1 MTTQPTS
8 AVPAIRSP
16 RVRGALLL
24 VGLLLIA
31 ANLRASITSVGP
43 VLDQVRDSLQLSAF
57 TASILISIP
66 LVAFALIS
74 PVSPWLARR
83 IGLERVLGLALA
95 VLAVAIVVRSL
106 PWLPGLWIGT
116 ALLGVAIA
124 VMNVALPSLVKRDY
138 PARIGQIT
146 GVYSAAQSVAAATA
160 AGVAVPISGIAQDGW
175 RLSLGIWAGLALIAL
190 AVFAPQLRSPRR
202 DSGPRAA
209 AAPELRHRSP
219 WGTALGWQVTLF
231 MGLQSTVFYSLITW
245 LPSIEQ
251 AAGTSAAAAGFH
263 QFLLNGLGIVGSLG
277 TAALIHRWRDQR
289 PVVVVSATLT
299 GLGLL
304 GVLLLPGWSVV
315 WVCMLGVGGGA
326 SIVLALSLFG
336 LRTAH
341 HDQAAR
347 LSGMA
352 QGVGYLLAAA
362 GPIGIGL
369 AHDVTGS
376 WAPAVGILVVVIA
389 AQFVFGTLASRA
401 KVIS

>member
-1 MTTQPTS
+1 MTTQPTTAAPIVRS
-8 AVPAIRSP
+8 APL
-16 RVRGALLL
+16 RGAVLL

-43 VLDQVRDSLQLSAF
+43 VLTEIRDSLQLSAF

-66 LVAFALIS
+66 LVAFALVS

-83 IGLERVLGLALA
+83 IGLERVLGLSLG
-95 VLAVAIVVRSL
+95 VLAAAIVLRSV
-106 PWLPGLWIGT
+106 PWIPGLWIGT

-138 PARIGQIT
+138 PTRIGQVT
-146 GVYSAAQSVAAATA
+146 GIYSAAQAIAAATA
-160 AGVAVPISGIAQDGW
+160 AGIAVPIAGIAQDGW
-175 RLSLGIWAGLALIAL
+175 RLSLGVWAGLALIAFV
-190 AVFAPQLRSPRR
+190 VFAPQLRARPPR
-202 DSGPRAA
+202 SSEQIS
-209 AAPELRHRSP
+209 AAPRVRHRSP
-219 WGTALGWQVTLF
+219 WGSALGWQVTLF

-251 AAGTSAAAAGFH
+251 AAGTSAATAGFH

-277 TAALIHRWRDQR
+277 CAALIHRWRDQR
-289 PVVVVSATLT
+289 PVAIASSTLI
-299 GLGLL
+299 GLGLVGIL
-304 GVLLLPGWSVV
+304 VLPGWAVV
-315 WVCMLGVGGGA
+315 WVCLLGVGGGA

-352 QGVGYLLAAA
+352 QGIGYLLAAA
-362 GPIGIGL
+362 GPIGIGA
-369 AHDVTGS
+369 AHDITGN
-376 WAPAVGILVVVIA
+376 WAPAIGILLVVLA
-389 AQFVFGTLASRA
+389 AQLIFGALASRA
-401 KVIS
+401 KVI